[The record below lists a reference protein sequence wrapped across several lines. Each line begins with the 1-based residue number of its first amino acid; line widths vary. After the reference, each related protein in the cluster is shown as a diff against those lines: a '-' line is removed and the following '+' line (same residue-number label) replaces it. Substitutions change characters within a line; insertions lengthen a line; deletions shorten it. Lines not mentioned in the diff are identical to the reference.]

1 MATMKTYTELQEA
14 IKGWKN
20 AHSDIM
26 KLRAKSS
33 TENSSVKLVRLK
45 KDGSESGMHDS
56 TKTFKSEEDAQ
67 RHHKNLV
74 ELNPKSNIKHN
85 LYIDGKHK
93 DTLK

>member
-1 MATMKTYTELQEA
+1 
-14 IKGWKN
+14 
-20 AHSDIM
+20 
-26 KLRAKSS
+26 
-33 TENSSVKLVRLK
+33 
-45 KDGSESGMHDS
+45 MHDS

-74 ELNPKSNIKHN
+74 QLNPKSNIKHN